1 MDNTKLHTVDA
12 VGDHTIG
19 AVRILTDQGIQIAG
33 CYVPGTERN
42 NEADAAEIVRRW
54 NAHAALVAALERAIE
69 SLEIGAGDSEEAGYP
84 SRAEAMRNDAQVYR
98 TTLEAIK
105 ATAP

>member
-69 SLEIGAGDSEEAGYP
+69 SLEIGADDSEEAGYP

>member
-42 NEADAAEIVRRW
+42 NEADAAELVRRW
-54 NAHAALVAALERAIE
+54 NAYPELVARLEKVIGHIQSSIDTDDDAYILDMKTCNECAPHALRNL
-69 SLEIGAGDSEEAGYP
+69 LE
-84 SRAEAMRNDAQVYR
+84 
-98 TTLEAIK
+98 TLAAAK
-105 ATAP
+105 

>member
-42 NEADAAEIVRRW
+42 NEADAAELVRRW
-54 NAHAALVAALERAIE
+54 NAYPELVEALEAVMEAMEWEDSNGLEQAAYDQARAALAA
-69 SLEIGAGDSEEAGYP
+69 
-84 SRAEAMRNDAQVYR
+84 AQ
-98 TTLEAIK
+98 
-105 ATAP
+105 